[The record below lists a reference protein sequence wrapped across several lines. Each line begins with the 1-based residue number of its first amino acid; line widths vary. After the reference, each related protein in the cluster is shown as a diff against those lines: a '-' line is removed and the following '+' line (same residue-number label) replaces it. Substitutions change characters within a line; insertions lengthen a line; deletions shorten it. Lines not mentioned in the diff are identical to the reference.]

1 MAVAPIHMAVLIPAC
16 AVERDGGIAVSSRL
30 GPQIEMLAELVDK
43 TTILAYDPPSPERL
57 EDRTDFVMKPEGGR
71 IEFVSLGP
79 KGNWRS
85 FWSRRK
91 RVHEVVDRESG
102 KWDVL
107 SLPLVNRR
115 VGLVYHRSQCRRIMA
130 QTGGHTA
137 DAIRES
143 PRPAYKKAYP
153 LLHAWWV
160 QRTVDKIAREALFFV
175 NGEPMLKHYRK
186 PGMHAE
192 VVRTS
197 ARRAKFSFTA
207 DDRLTGDVPQLV
219 VLSRLNEVK
228 GVDDVLRAFKI
239 LRDGAMPSARLNI
252 VGAGDEEARLRS
264 LANELDV
271 AEAVVWHGW
280 IPLGP
285 DLFALL
291 QEMDVMVTLSHYEG
305 LANTVWECMAQSVLV
320 VSTPVG
326 AMMDVFQHE
335 QDVLFVPEYDPE
347 AAAAAIARLA
357 NDPDLRARLLARGRE
372 TASHATVEAIAA
384 ELVDRILQR
393 WPELRNGKAR

>member
-1 MAVAPIHMAVLIPAC
+1 MAVAPFHMAVLIPAC

-30 GPQIEMLAELVDK
+30 GPQIEMLAELVGK
-43 TTILAYDPPSPERL
+43 TTILAYDPPTVERL

-79 KGNWRS
+79 KGTWKDL
-85 FWSRRK
+85 WSRRK
-91 RVHEVVDRESG
+91 RVHAIIDRESG

-115 VGLVYHRSQCRRIMA
+115 VGLVYPRSKCRRIMA
-130 QTGGHTA
+130 QTGGHTG

-143 PRPAYKKAYP
+143 PRPFYKKIYP
-153 LLHAWWV
+153 LLHAAWV
-160 QRTVDKIAREALFFV
+160 QRTVDQIAREGLFYV
-175 NGEPMLKHYRK
+175 NGEPMLEHYRK
-186 PGMHAE
+186 PGMNVE

-207 DDRLTGDVPQLV
+207 EDRLIRPDPQLV

-228 GVDDVLRAFKI
+228 GIDDVLRAFKI
-239 LRDGAMPSARLNI
+239 LRDGAMPTATLNI
-252 VGAGDEEARLRS
+252 VGAGDEETKLRA
-264 LANELDV
+264 LADELGV
-271 AEAVVWHGW
+271 ADAVVWHGW

-285 DLFALL
+285 ELFELL
-291 QEMDVMVTLSHYEG
+291 QGMDVMITLSHYEG

-326 AMMDVFQHE
+326 AMLDVFKDE
-335 QDVLFVPEYDPE
+335 EDVLFVPEYDPT
-347 AAAAAIARLA
+347 AAATAVQRLA
-357 NDPDLRARLLARGRE
+357 DDPALRQRLLARGRE
-372 TASHATVEAIAA
+372 TASHATVEAIAG
-384 ELVDRILQR
+384 ELVERMLAR
-393 WPELRNGKAR
+393 WPELHDADAT